1 MADLTL
7 DELKE
12 HCIKTMKMCEVWASR
27 DNTSVKDSKTYQEH
41 KMVLDLIVEHE
52 ERVKKVE

>member
-12 HCIKTMKMCEVWASR
+12 HCVKKMKMCEVWASR
-27 DNTSVKDSKTYQEH
+27 DNKSVKDSKIYQEY
-41 KMVLDLIVEHE
+41 KEMTHE
-52 ERVKKVE
+52 NKLVG